1 MKMDNVNTEK
11 IISYYDERV
20 TKAGESGHATLLDD
34 NMRMVE
40 VDIVRSWLKP
50 DDRALE
56 IFCGN
61 GVSTLQF
68 AEACASITACDLS
81 EKMIDSAKKNLAQQ
95 NPPRTNVEF
104 QNCNVMDIGT
114 IFAPGQFNTVITV
127 RGLSNLPTREMQ
139 KQAMIQVHKLLP
151 PKGKFLFLE
160 GDRDGL
166 GRINEH
172 RSRLGLKPLNE
183 PWYDNYFVEPE
194 LSDFLSGYFRV
205 VEEKKMDIYFL
216 VSRILYPFAA
226 LPDEASFDH
235 LCNTV
240 ARLLVPYAD
249 TPHGTSMMKCLYLEK
264 I

>member
-1 MKMDNVNTEK
+1 MEDVNTEK
-11 IISYYDERV
+11 IISYYNGRV
-20 TKAGESGHATLLDD
+20 TEAGESGHATLLDD
-34 NMRMVE
+34 NMRIVE
-40 VDIVRSWLKP
+40 VEIVKNWLSPSDK
-50 DDRALE
+50 ALE

-68 AEACASITACDLS
+68 AESCQSIVACDLS
-81 EKMIDSAKKNLAQQ
+81 EKMIESAKRNLAQH

-104 QNCNVMDIGT
+104 KSCNVMDIGT

-127 RGLSNLPTREMQ
+127 RGLSNLPTRDLQ
-139 KQAMIQVHKLLP
+139 KQAILQVHKLLP
-151 PKGKFLFLE
+151 TKGKFLFLE

-166 GRINEH
+166 GRINEQ
-172 RSRLGLKPLNE
+172 RAQLGLKPLNE

-226 LPDEASFDH
+226 LPNEASFDN

-249 TPHGTSMMKCLYLEK
+249 TQLGTSMMKCLYLEK